1 MYAGGGAANPMR
13 TYTYPGGNLK
23 IKDGMSELMAEMQK
37 KPAVMAPIVA
47 KYALKIQSETKA
59 YIAEIK
65 LVEFG
70 TLMNSIEAVPTKDPL
85 TWLVQDGVYYGIF
98 HELGTSRGITAKHF
112 LGRTVERNSDP
123 FIAEVKQ
130 ALAE

>member
-1 MYAGGGAANPMR
+1 MK

-37 KPAVMAPIVA
+37 KPEKIAPIVVR
-47 KYALKIQSETKA
+47 YALKIQSETKA
-59 YIAEIK
+59 YISEIK
-65 LVEFG
+65 LVDTG
-70 TLMNSIEAVPTKDPL
+70 ALMNSIEAVPTKDPL
-85 TWLVQDGVYYGIF
+85 TWLVQDGVFYGQF

-112 LGRTVERNSDP
+112 LGRTVERNADP

-130 ALAE
+130 ALSE